1 MFAIICM
8 LIAHALGCLPV
19 VHVLSGESYPT
30 DIRPLCVGIVHS
42 IASAL
47 GAINIKTYPYQ
58 LEMLGFHGAFYIFAA
73 SNFAAVVW
81 AAFTIPDN
89 RGLSL
94 VKVEQNYESQK
105 KQKMSVK
112 NEPLS
117 VEKA

>member
-1 MFAIICM
+1 M
-8 LIAHALGCLPV
+8 LIAHALGCLRV
-19 VHVLSGESYPT
+19 VHILSVESYPT